1 MKKLNVQSI
10 LFLFLFSQILFLLP
24 SCVVNP
30 ATGQK
35 DFLVMSEKREKGLG
49 QSYNPQV
56 VGEMGIYQDAKLQKF
71 IETKGQQMAKVS
83 HRPNLGYK
91 FQIVDSHVVNA
102 FAVPG
107 GYVYFTRGIMAHF
120 NNEAEFAGVLGHE
133 IGHITARHSAKQ
145 MRNAT
150 LAQVGTI
157 ATAIAFPRQFQQF
170 GDLAQNGLGLFL
182 LKNGR
187 DAESQSDV
195 LGVLYSSQIGYDAKE
210 MAGFFNT
217 IHRISE
223 ESGQSVPTFMSTH
236 PDPVDRNKNVKQM
249 ATDLQSKAPKKY
261 KVNRDSYLR
270 MIDGL
275 LYGEDPK
282 QGFIENNVFYHPELR
297 FEFPIPNGWR
307 TANTPSQFQMASVDG
322 KAMATLSLAAE
333 TSLDA
338 AAQAALQKNE
348 LTLKKKDNIRV
359 NGLPAIAMVSTKP
372 NELEVLTYLI
382 QYDGKIYK
390 LHGLSTPAD
399 FNRNYSTFKQIFDNF
414 RELTDQSKINKLPE
428 RIKIVT
434 VKSNATLKQALT
446 SSGMKSDRHK
456 ELSILNGMELN
467 DRVKTGMLIKTIEE
481 KR

>member
-1 MKKLNVQSI
+1 
-10 LFLFLFSQILFLLP
+10 
-24 SCVVNP
+24 
-30 ATGQK
+30 
-35 DFLVMSEKREKGLG
+35 MSEKREKGLG

-71 IETKGQQMAKVS
+71 IEEKGQQMAKIS

-91 FQIVDSHVVNA
+91 FQIVDSPIVNA

-210 MAGFFNT
+210 MAGFFDT

-223 ESGQSVPTFMSTH
+223 ESGQSIPTFLSTH

-249 ATDLQSKAPKKY
+249 ATDIQKKAPKSY
-261 KVNRDSYLR
+261 EVNRDSYLR
-270 MIDGL
+270 LIDGL

-282 QGFIENNVFYHPELR
+282 QGYIENDVFYHPELK
-297 FEFPIPNGWR
+297 FEFPVPRGWR
-307 TANTPSQFQMASVDG
+307 TANTPSQFQMASPDG
-322 KAMATLSLAAE
+322 NAMAILSLAAE
-333 TSLDA
+333 ASLDA
-338 AAQAALQKNE
+338 AAQAALQKNQ
-348 LTLKKKDNIRV
+348 LTLKQKDNIRV
-359 NGLPAIAMVSTKP
+359 NGLPAIAMVSARP

-382 QYDGKIYK
+382 QYGGKIYK
-390 LHGLSTPAD
+390 LHGLSTPLD
-399 FNRNYSTFKQIFDNF
+399 FNKNYSTFKQIFDNF
-414 RELTDQSKINKLPE
+414 KKLTDQSKINKLPE

-434 VKSNATLKQALT
+434 VKSNTTLKQALT
-446 SSGMKSDRHK
+446 SFGMKANRHK
-456 ELSILNGMELN
+456 ELSILNGMELT

-481 KR
+481 RK

>member
-1 MKKLNVQSI
+1 MKKLNIQTT
-10 LFLFLFSQILFLLP
+10 LFLFLFSQIIFLLP

-30 ATGQK
+30 ATGKK

-56 VGEMGIYQDAKLQKF
+56 VGQMGLYEDAKLQKF
-71 IETKGQQMAKVS
+71 IEAKGQQMAKIS

-91 FQIVDSHVVNA
+91 FQIVDSPVVNA

-107 GYVYFTRGIMAHF
+107 GFVYFTRGIMAHF

-150 LAQVGTI
+150 LAQVGVI
-157 ATAIAFPRQFQQF
+157 AGAIAFPRQFQQF

-195 LGVLYSSQIGYDAKE
+195 LGVQYSSQIGYDANE
-210 MAGFFNT
+210 MAEFFDT

-223 ESGQSVPTFMSTH
+223 DSGQSIPTFLSTH
-236 PDPVDRNKNVKQM
+236 PDPVDRNKNVKALAKEMQ
-249 ATDLQSKAPKKY
+249 ARAPKKY
-261 KVNRDSYLR
+261 NVNRDSYLR

-275 LYGEDPK
+275 LYGDDPK
-282 QGFIENNVFYHPELR
+282 QGYIENNVFYHPVLK
-297 FEFPIPNGWR
+297 FQFPVPKGWK
-307 TANTPSQFQMASVDG
+307 TANTPSQFQMASADG
-322 KAMATLSLAAE
+322 KAMAILSLAAE
-333 TSLDA
+333 KSLDA
-338 AAQAALQKNE
+338 AAQVALEKNQ

-359 NGLPAIAMVSTKP
+359 NGLPAIAMTSVRP

-382 QYDGKIYK
+382 QYGGNIYK
-390 LHGLSTPAD
+390 LHGLSTPVD

-414 RELTDQSKINKLPE
+414 KKLTDQSKINKLPE

-434 VKSNATLKQALT
+434 VKSNSTLKDALN
-446 SSGMKSDRHK
+446 SFGMKSNRHK
-456 ELSILNGMELN
+456 ELSILNGMELTE
-467 DRVKTGMLIKTIEE
+467 RVKAGMLIKTIEE
-481 KR
+481 RK

>member
-1 MKKLNVQSI
+1 MKKLNVQSVI
-10 LFLFLFSQILFLLP
+10 FLFLFSQILFLLP

-30 ATGQK
+30 ATGKK

-71 IETKGQQMAKVS
+71 IEEKGQQMAKIS

-91 FQIVDSHVVNA
+91 FQIVDSPIVNA

-210 MAGFFNT
+210 MAGFFDT

-223 ESGQSVPTFMSTH
+223 ESGQSIPTFLSTH

-249 ATDLQSKAPKKY
+249 ATDIQKKAPKSY
-261 KVNRDSYLR
+261 EVNRDSYLR
-270 MIDGL
+270 LIDGL

-282 QGFIENNVFYHPELR
+282 QGYIENDVFYHPELK
-297 FEFPIPNGWR
+297 FEFPVPRGWR
-307 TANTPSQFQMASVDG
+307 TANTPSQFQMASPDG
-322 KAMATLSLAAE
+322 NAMAILSLAAE
-333 TSLDA
+333 ASLDA
-338 AAQAALQKNE
+338 AAQAALQKNQ
-348 LTLKKKDNIRV
+348 LTLKQKDNIRV
-359 NGLPAIAMVSTKP
+359 NGLPAIAMVSARP

-382 QYDGKIYK
+382 QYGGKIYK
-390 LHGLSTPAD
+390 LHGLSTPLD
-399 FNRNYSTFKQIFDNF
+399 FNKNYSTFKQIFDNF
-414 RELTDQSKINKLPE
+414 KELTDQSKINKLPE

-434 VKSNATLKQALT
+434 VKSNTTLKQALT
-446 SSGMKSDRHK
+446 SFGMKANRHK
-456 ELSILNGMELN
+456 ELSILNGMELT

-481 KR
+481 RK